1 MPGPLQF
8 CRGLAAAVVAAALAA
23 VSVAPPVAGAAPAD
37 PGVRRV
43 LVLSL
48 PGVTWAAVGDARVP
62 HLEGLLRESALGS
75 TSVRTIRR
83 HTFPG
88 DGYATLG
95 AGTAAAGV
103 PGADGLAFGADEP
116 FEDGTAG
123 DAYRRRTG
131 HALNKD
137 GTAAGNIV
145 SLSGRALQSDADRRH
160 RGAEIG
166 ILGETLARAGV
177 DRAVIGNAD
186 EALADR
192 RVATFHREATL
203 ALADRS
209 GALPGGNV
217 SRALLRPDPDGAFG
231 IGLDPDATLG
241 AFRAAWAGPADRRT
255 VVLLEA
261 SDLAR
266 VNAYRVHTSEPRF
279 RALFRAALEQAD
291 ALVGRVLADVDP
303 DRDAVVV
310 VAPSDPGD
318 GVHLTVAALRAPG
331 VAPGVLNS
339 ASTRRAGFVMQTDL
353 APTVLAHLGIERP
366 DSMEGRPYE
375 VEGPFAAFPLR
386 RFVEDDREARFR
398 DRMFA
403 PVAAT
408 YVVLEILLSLAA
420 ALALALTRGPI
431 RPGVRRG
438 LSFVALWLM
447 AVVPVMF
454 LSSVLDIATAG
465 PYLLFVIGSA
475 AAVAGVTAALT
486 RVVAGVGR
494 GDSPR
499 ARLWPMAALL
509 GLLLALQIGDVMTGS
524 HLQIS
529 TVFGYSPTVGGRFA
543 GFGNLSFG
551 QVATAAILLA
561 GILAHLLGRRCGV
574 RAALAVLAVTLVA
587 DGMPIWG
594 SDVGGVLASVPAFS
608 LVALRLTG
616 RKVSLRRLLALGGG
630 AVAAVVAFGLLDLSR
645 PAPERTHLG
654 RLFEQMGQ
662 DGLGPLTDAI
672 IRKIGANL
680 AVLPTSIWVP
690 LVPSVLAFLAWL
702 AWGKSARL
710 EMLRTR
716 APELQPAFVG
726 VLVAA
731 VLGFA
736 LNDSGV
742 AVPAMMLG
750 VLNPVLVYLTVHWDA
765 AGRSAE
771 DREVERTDQP
781 RAPPVNRH
789 EPSRSAGQ
797 WTSPAPNSESA
808 KPRLP

>member
-1 MPGPLQF
+1 
-8 CRGLAAAVVAAALAA
+8 
-23 VSVAPPVAGAAPAD
+23 
-37 PGVRRV
+37 V

-48 PGVTWAAVGDARVP
+48 PGATWASVGDARVP
-62 HLEGLLRESALGS
+62 HLEGLFRDCAVGS

-88 DGYATLG
+88 DGYATFG

-103 PGADGLAFGADEP
+103 SGLDGLAFGIDEP

-131 HALNKD
+131 R
-137 GTAAGNIV
+137 AAPGPV
-145 SLSGRALQSDADRRH
+145 VTLAGRALEQDADRRH

-166 ILGETLARAGV
+166 IFGETLARAGV

-186 EALADR
+186 DALADR
-192 RVATFHREATL
+192 RVGTFHREAVL
-203 ALADRS
+203 ALADRH
-209 GALPGGNV
+209 GALPGGDV
-217 SRALLRPDPDGAFG
+217 SRGLLRPDPDGAFG
-231 IGLDPDATLG
+231 ISLDPDATLS
-241 AFRAAWAGPADRRT
+241 AFRAAWAGPADRRA

-266 VNAYRVHTSEPRF
+266 VNAYRAHTTETHF
-279 RALFRAALEQAD
+279 RAMFRSALERAD
-291 ALVGRVLADVDP
+291 ALVGRVLAEVDP
-303 DRDAVVV
+303 GHDAVVV

-331 VAPGVLNS
+331 VAPGLLSS
-339 ASTRRAGFVMQTDL
+339 ASTRRAAYVMQTDL
-353 APTVLAHLGIERP
+353 APTVLDRLGLERP

-375 VEGPFAAFPLR
+375 VAGPHRLDQEALPLR
-386 RFVEDDREARFR
+386 RLVEADREARFR

-408 YVVLEILLSLAA
+408 YVTLEILLSLAA
-420 ALALALTRGPI
+420 ALALALARGPL
-431 RPGVRRG
+431 RPGVRRA

-447 AVVPVMF
+447 AVVPVTF
-454 LSSVLDIATAG
+454 FPSVLDIATVG
-465 PYLLFVIGSA
+465 PYLLLVIGGA
-475 AAVAGVTAALT
+475 AALAGVTAALT
-486 RVVAGVGR
+486 RLLVGAGR
-494 GDSPR
+494 GPSVDWTVAR

-509 GLLLALQIGDVMTGS
+509 GLLLALQIADVMTGS
-524 HLQIS
+524 HLQIA

-561 GILAHLLGRRCGV
+561 GILAHLLGRRWGV
-574 RAALAVLAVTLVA
+574 RAAVAVMAVTLVV

-594 SDVGGVLASVPAFS
+594 SDVGGVLAAGPAFS

-616 RKVSLRRLLALGGG
+616 RKVSVRRLLALVGG
-630 AVAAVVAFGLLDLSR
+630 AVAAVVAFGLVDLSR
-645 PAPERTHLG
+645 PATQRTHLG
-654 RLFEQMGQ
+654 RLFEQIGG
-662 DGLGPLTDAI
+662 DGLGPLADVV
-672 IRKIGANL
+672 IRKLGANL

-690 LVPSVLAFLAWL
+690 LVPSVLAFFSWL
-702 AWGKSARL
+702 AWGRSAQL
-710 EMLRTR
+710 VMLRTR
-716 APELQPAFVG
+716 APELRPAFVG

-736 LNDSGV
+736 LNDSGI

-750 VLNPVLVYLTVHWDA
+750 VLNPVLVYLTVHWEALAPGA
-765 AGRSAE
+765 AGE
-771 DREVERTDQP
+771 PP
-781 RAPPVNRH
+781 RA
-789 EPSRSAGQ
+789 EPQRWAVDEPGAELRVGEARF
-797 WTSPAPNSESA
+797 P
-808 KPRLP
+808 

>member
-1 MPGPLQF
+1 MPGLLLLR
-8 CRGLAAAVVAAALAA
+8 RGLAAVVVAAALTGSPASA
-23 VSVAPPVAGAAPAD
+23 AGAAPGDTPA
-37 PGVRRV
+37 GRV

-48 PGVTWAAVGDARVP
+48 PGVTWASVGDARVP
-62 HLEGLLRESALGS
+62 HLEGLFRESAVGS

-88 DGYATLG
+88 DGYVTVG

-103 PGADGLAFGADEP
+103 FGLDGLAFGIDEP

-131 HALNKD
+131 R
-137 GTAAGNIV
+137 AAPGPVV
-145 SLSGRALQSDADRRH
+145 SLAGRALEQDADRRH

-166 ILGETLARAGV
+166 IFGETLARAGV

-192 RVATFHREATL
+192 RVDTFHREAVL
-203 ALADRS
+203 ALADRH
-209 GALPGGNV
+209 GALPGGDV
-217 SRALLRPDPDGAFG
+217 SRRLLRPDPDGAFG
-231 IGLDPDATLG
+231 VSLDPDAALS
-241 AFRAAWAGPADRRT
+241 AFRAAWVGPADRRA

-266 VNAYRVHTSEPRF
+266 VNAYRAHTSEERF
-279 RALFRAALEQAD
+279 RAMFRSALERAD
-291 ALVGRVLADVDP
+291 ALVGRALAEVDP
-303 DRDAVVV
+303 GRDAVVV

-331 VAPGVLNS
+331 VAPGLLSS

-353 APTVLAHLGIERP
+353 APTVLDHLGVERP

-375 VEGPFAAFPLR
+375 VEGPFHGPAVRESAGFPLR
-386 RFVEDDREARFR
+386 RFVEADREARFR
-398 DRMFA
+398 DRMLA

-408 YVVLEILLSLAA
+408 YVTLQILLSLAA
-420 ALALALTRGPI
+420 GLALALARGPI

-447 AVVPVMF
+447 AVVPVTF
-454 LSSVLDIATAG
+454 LPSVLDIATAG
-465 PYLLFVIGSA
+465 PYLLLVIGGA
-475 AAVAGVTAALT
+475 AALAGATAALT
-486 RVVAGVGR
+486 RLLVEAGR
-494 GDSPR
+494 GGSAR

-509 GLLLALQIGDVMTGS
+509 GLLLVLQIGDVMTGS
-524 HLQIS
+524 HLQIA

-561 GILAHLLGRRCGV
+561 GILAHLLGRRWGV
-574 RAALAVLAVTLVA
+574 RAALAVLVVTLVT

-594 SDVGGVLASVPAFS
+594 SDVGGVLAAVPAFS

-616 RKVSLRRLLALGGG
+616 RKVSVRRLLAVGGG
-630 AVAAVVAFGLLDLSR
+630 AVAAVLAFGLLDLSR

-654 RLFEQMGQ
+654 RLFEQIGE
-662 DGLGPLTDAI
+662 DGLGPLTDVI
-672 IRKIGANL
+672 VRKLGANL

-690 LVPSVLAFLAWL
+690 LVPSVLAFFAWL
-702 AWGKSARL
+702 AWGKSAQL
-710 EMLRTR
+710 EMLRAR
-716 APELQPAFVG
+716 APELRPAFVG

-736 LNDSGV
+736 LNDSGI

-750 VLNPVLVYLTVHWDA
+750 VLNPVLVYLTVHWEAAELAPGA
-765 AGRSAE
+765 AGE
-771 DREVERTDQP
+771 PP
-781 RAPPVNRH
+781 RA
-789 EPSRSAGQ
+789 EPQGWAVDEPGAELRVGEA
-797 WTSPAPNSESA
+797 
-808 KPRLP
+808 RLP